1 VTIVLLFLIVFLVL
15 WVFFALTI
23 PLLKRFFRVVAHR
36 TAAFRYSDYLPV
48 VLLVAAAGLAA
59 SMAGDAFLDLAE
71 LVRGESPLLQRV
83 DTEAHTWAATGRS
96 TGATRFFVFVTIVG
110 APVPLALIVAA
121 AAVPLV
127 IKRRWQRLGY
137 LLVTTIGG
145 SLLVVQLKI
154 YFARARPDLAEA
166 IRQAHG
172 FSFPSGHAMG
182 SMVVS
187 GALAYLGYRAFKS
200 MRAKAAAVAAA
211 ATFVLAVA
219 LSRVYLGVHW
229 ISDVAAGMSGGL
241 LWVTGTTVAY
251 EVFRRIRLIR
261 ALRAKARSGV

>member
-1 VTIVLLFLIVFLVL
+1 MTIILLFLIVFLVL
-15 WVFFALTI
+15 WVIFALTA
-23 PLLKRFFRVVAHR
+23 PLLMHVLQVLAHR
-36 TAAFRYSDYLPV
+36 AAAFRYGDYLPV
-48 VLLVAAAGLAA
+48 VLLVAGAAAAA
-59 SMAGDAFLDLAE
+59 SAAGDAFLDLAE

-83 DTEAHTWAATGRS
+83 DTEAHRWAATGRS

-110 APVPLALIVAA
+110 APVPLGLIVLAA
-121 AAVPLV
+121 GVPLA
-127 IKRRWQRLGY
+127 IERRWQRLGY
-137 LLVTTIGG
+137 LMVTAIGG
-145 SLLVVQLKI
+145 SLLVVQLKV

-172 FSFPSGHAMG
+172 YSFPSGHAMG
-182 SMVVS
+182 SMVVA
-187 GALAYLGYRAFKS
+187 GALAYLGYRAFQS
-200 MRAKAAAVAAA
+200 TRARAAAVAGA

-229 ISDVAAGMSGGL
+229 ISDVAAGMSAGL

-261 ALRAKARSGV
+261 ALRAKARQGT